1 MIAKGV
7 RFNAEKK
14 CVGNYMST
22 KIYEFSMKCHL
33 CGNKI
38 IVRADP
44 ESCEYKYL
52 EGAYRFAYKIFCLI
66 VIIDE
71 CNGY

>member
-14 CVGNYMST
+14 CVDKYMST
-22 KIYEFSMKCHL
+22 KIYEFSMKCHQ

-38 IVRADP
+38 VVRTDP
-44 ESCEYKYL
+44 EGCEYKYL
-52 EGAYRFAYKIFCLI
+52 EGAYRFVRVFF
-66 VIIDE
+66 
-71 CNGY
+71 